1 MEVKFSC
8 WLNWTAPKKKA
19 RDKVR
24 PQKGRLI
31 KRAWER
37 NKRVMLLTQM
47 AGLWGAVL
55 GNSNM
60 PNFLLVLSLKS
71 ILKSVLNVLHCTLNV
86 ISGVWAHAQHECAQ
100 TEWSISPFQSASISQ
115 QTQSQLKATAV
126 GHFSAELNSVTHL
139 RAHSRGSVA
148 ELSNSSNVFKRV
160 ESERYNMD
168 FLEHESN
175 MWVSM
180 LSCLR
185 TGSLQCE
192 QTGEAFHKL
201 SWRYRYSKLLSNE
214 TCFI

>member
-1 MEVKFSC
+1 
-8 WLNWTAPKKKA
+8 
-19 RDKVR
+19 
-24 PQKGRLI
+24 
-31 KRAWER
+31 
-37 NKRVMLLTQM
+37 MLLTQM
-47 AGLWGAVL
+47 ARLWGAVM

-60 PNFLLVLSLKS
+60 SSFLLVLSLKS

-86 ISGVWAHAQHECAQ
+86 ISGVGAHAQHECTQ

-115 QTQSQLKATAV
+115 RAQSDCGRAISLL
-126 GHFSAELNSVTHL
+126 SLIRVTHL

-148 ELSNSSNVFKRV
+148 ELSNRSNIFRRV
-160 ESERYNMD
+160 ESERYNLD
-168 FLEHESN
+168 FLEQESN

-180 LSCLR
+180 LSYCLM